1 MELCRREGVA
11 ELPLFQCLCGLPAL
25 SAWSGSAL
33 SHLGGMQSQ
42 AAEAIAAGPT
52 SDQNVQALGTNLA
65 KHCRFVALIGLMSE
79 GIKKDLLPHRPLFI
93 DLKTAPSSDVHAQIP
108 SKERFVQLNRL
119 VTVCKV
125 R

>member
-1 MELCRREGVA
+1 MFKR
-11 ELPLFQCLCGLPAL
+11 LCGLAAL

-108 SKERFVQLNRL
+108 SKERFAQLNRL